1 MTLFQII
8 QRLKDYALHQHNV
21 MYADEGSVYTILNN
35 NPSNRYASF
44 IITQNS
50 HREQY
55 DADIYNFT
63 LFYVDR
69 LVDDL
74 ETNRVS
80 VQSIGKEVLGNIIR
94 MFCEDFD
101 LDFPTDINYTVFTE
115 RFVDLC
121 AGCYAN
127 VSLTVYKG
135 VCDDEDSP
143 VYRPIIKIQSDK
155 KVRYTE
161 NGEFVVVPDND
172 YSAMSS
178 VLVEVDVPEKIV
190 EPKLQEKKI
199 TDNGK
204 YFPDNGFDGFA
215 SVEVE
220 IDCPDC
226 PEREIRLK
234 DINIDRNGTYNVETG
249 YDGFGTVVVDVS
261 CPESECRLQ
270 EKGIRITNN
279 GKVEVLP
286 ENGFDGLSKVEID
299 VDVPETIV
307 EPKLQEKNIT
317 NNGEYTPDEG
327 FDGFSKVNVDIECSG
342 DCRLQEKTILK
353 SGEYTP
359 DAGYDGFSKVI
370 CEPILDM
377 TQIAVKENGT
387 YFPEKPYDGF
397 YKVTVDV
404 KGNLPTLFFEDYF
417 GYGTPQLFDVTPEKF
432 ERVPRSWRQ
441 YAFYKTYLNRLEIPL
456 ISHYT
461 NHFVTG
467 DTFEIPAYFAAKSVI
482 QEIIIPEGYT
492 HINEHAFADLIP
504 WEPSNFSTNIV
515 ELPESLQVIGSYA
528 FRGIRKPEKI
538 VLGENLKRV
547 GTNAFDDAS
556 VKEFE
561 INSNGIE
568 LGVESFRALDCDS
581 LVFGENVKEVNVK
594 AQAFHYCKVKDF
606 QANNVLFYLTGYND
620 GDTYRTPYGV
630 FNESKGIKNVNVYG
644 CLYNTFWKSEVETVS
659 IYGVENT
666 YEKNDGI
673 KYGYISPFDYCNN
686 LTDVYYHTTDL
697 PVVDYVSQFE
707 PKNVN
712 FHYIKGHDEVKD
724 FFLALY
730 PTWNFVDDIENN

>member
-270 EKGIRITNN
+270 EKGMRITNN

-327 FDGFSKVNVDIECSG
+327 FDGFSKVNVDV
-342 DCRLQEKTILK
+342 
-353 SGEYTP
+353 P
-359 DAGYDGFSKVI
+359 
-370 CEPILDM
+370 
-377 TQIAVKENGT
+377 TQIVEDDLFVKYIEGDSMFNHI
-387 YFPEKPYDGF
+387 KADMF
-397 YKVTVDV
+397 YRSPKKITR
-404 KGNLPTLFFEDYF
+404 
-417 GYGTPQLFDVTPEKF
+417 LFDYNT
-432 ERVPRSWRQ
+432 
-441 YAFYKTYLNRLEIPL
+441 L
-456 ISHYT
+456 ISIEFPVCSEST
-461 NHFVTG
+461 DIPKKCCKG
-467 DTFEIPAYFAAKSVI
+467 IEIEYAGQPFCSVLRKVV
-482 QEIIIPEGYT
+482 IPEGYRN
-492 HINEHAFADLIP
+492 IDDEAFAWCRIDDLTLPSTLRRIGDKAFYNGIYRYDTTTKRTERNIEITIP
-504 WEPSNFSTNIV
+504 YVNHIGKQAFYNCGIQSVNILEVIDSFTIDSGAFMSTNLKTFDVNWSGYKPKKEIILMGISNFGACTWLDHVGDDDTKICFYSDGKDQFNGCMYIKRLNIKGNLDRSFYGCSSLEKFRYYGKYKPYEDFEPAKILYWQDEV
-515 ELPESLQVIGSYA
+515 FYNCKALTEIEYHTIDLPE
-528 FRGIRKPEKI
+528 IRTD
-538 VLGENLKRV
+538 N
-547 GTNAFDDAS
+547 
-556 VKEFE
+556 
-561 INSNGIE
+561 
-568 LGVESFRALDCDS
+568 
-581 LVFGENVKEVNVK
+581 
-594 AQAFHYCKVKDF
+594 
-606 QANNVLFYLTGYND
+606 
-620 GDTYRTPYGV
+620 V
-630 FNESKGIKNVNVYG
+630 FNG
-644 CLYNTFWKSEVETVS
+644 
-659 IYGVENT
+659 
-666 YEKNDGI
+666 
-673 KYGYISPFDYCNN
+673 
-686 LTDVYYHTTDL
+686 L
-697 PVVDYVSQFE
+697 PQ
-707 PKNVN
+707 NGN
-712 FHYIKGHDEVKD
+712 FHYMKGHDEVKD
-724 FFLALY
+724 FFIKYL